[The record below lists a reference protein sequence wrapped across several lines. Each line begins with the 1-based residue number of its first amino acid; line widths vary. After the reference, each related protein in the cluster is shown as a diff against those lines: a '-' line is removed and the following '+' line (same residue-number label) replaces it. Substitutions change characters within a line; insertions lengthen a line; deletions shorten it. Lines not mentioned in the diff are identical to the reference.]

1 MSCGEVKGLP
11 RTGPRPTGR
20 FSVQV
25 TPTAVIWAIGLLIGV
40 LFGRA
45 DLPWVVPVGMALAAV
60 LHEMGHMAAALLCC
74 VRLSGIRLDLYGAR
88 LGLPG
93 LISYRQELLIAAGGP
108 AANLLTVGL
117 LFPAWRL
124 LGSPLYGVGELW
136 PGTAGFLSVLIP
148 ASLGLCVINILPVA
162 TLDGGR
168 ILYCLLAQL
177 CGDRAAHLVQ
187 RSCTG
192 TLLGGM
198 WLLSVYALLRAGQQL
213 SLFVFS
219 FTLLVRCLDEDRIR
233 HTKK

>member
-1 MSCGEVKGLP
+1 MP
-11 RTGPRPTGR
+11 RTRSRPTGR

-25 TPTAVIWAIGLLIGV
+25 TPTAAIGSIGLLVWV
-40 LFGRA
+40 LFGRV

-60 LHEMGHMAAALLCC
+60 LHEMGHMVAALLCG
-74 VRLSGIRLDLYGAR
+74 VQLSGLQLDLYGAR

-93 LISYRQELLIAAGGP
+93 LLSYGQEILIAAGGP
-108 AANLLTVGL
+108 AANLLTVGM
-117 LFPAWRL
+117 LFPAWRSV
-124 LGSPLYGVGELW
+124 GYPLYGAGELW
-136 PGTAGFLSVLIP
+136 PGAAGFLSVLIP
-148 ASLGLCVINILPVA
+148 ASLGLCAINILPVA

-177 CGDRAAHLVQ
+177 YGDRAVHLAQ
-187 RSCTG
+187 RICTG
-192 TLLGGM
+192 VLLGGM